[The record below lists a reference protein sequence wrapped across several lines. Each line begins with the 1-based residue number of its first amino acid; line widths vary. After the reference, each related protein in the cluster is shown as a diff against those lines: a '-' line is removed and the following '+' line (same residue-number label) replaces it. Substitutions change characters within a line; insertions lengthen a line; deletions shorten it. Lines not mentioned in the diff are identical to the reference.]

1 MQTKR
6 DMKTAREGG
15 AGVEAAAAAA
25 AALSAAGFGG
35 SLRGPNSV
43 MVMS

>member
-15 AGVEAAAAAA
+15 AGVEAAAA